1 MEEKKFFQLF
11 LYSLVNLVSFLLSVI
26 FLTSLYN
33 VRSQTK
39 LIGIDKRL
47 ERDYDE
53 DEKYRSYGNSYVGIA
68 VLFTFCFFGFFG
80 FMVILMLLV
89 KQYKIDNVDRE
100 RMRKIH
106 ANPTKSENKVDS
118 KDNNNNNDD
127 NNKGNNGTYENSE
140 ERPVNY
146 VQVSVSNVYLED
158 SSSISPDT
166 LRKIMIFFYIYCQG
180 IYLIEV
186 MVLTAYL
193 SVSKDLEKDLLKE
206 FYDDGKYFTR
216 IYRDLVIVGYV
227 FLFLFL
233 VFDLYT
239 LILAC
244 GRNRRKKKSI
254 RKPDIFHEDTEVF
267 CLFFSNC
274 ITKCCEKMGTA
285 FSNCE
290 RETEIDEEKLKA
302 LSKELD
308 KNIEDLENYL
318 KNLEDLNQKIESK
331 RTVGKDEL
339 EKLNLPTADN
349 SMETERFNIGTRK

>member
-1 MEEKKFFQLF
+1 
-11 LYSLVNLVSFLLSVI
+11 
-26 FLTSLYN
+26 
-33 VRSQTK
+33 
-39 LIGIDKRL
+39 
-47 ERDYDE
+47 
-53 DEKYRSYGNSYVGIA
+53 
-68 VLFTFCFFGFFG
+68 
-80 FMVILMLLV
+80 ML
-89 KQYKIDNVDRE
+89 
-100 RMRKIH
+100 
-106 ANPTKSENKVDS
+106 SENNVDS
-118 KDNNNNNDD
+118 KDNNNNNDN

-140 ERPVNY
+140 ERPSNY
-146 VQVSVSNVYLED
+146 VQVNVSNVYLED

-206 FYDDGKYFTR
+206 FDDDGKYFTR

-285 FSNCE
+285 FSGCE
-290 RETEIDEEKLKA
+290 RETENDEEKLKA
-302 LSKELD
+302 LSTELD

-318 KNLEDLNQKIESK
+318 KNLEDLNQKIENK

>member
-118 KDNNNNNDD
+118 KDNNNNND

-206 FYDDGKYFTR
+206 FDDDGKYFTR

-290 RETEIDEEKLKA
+290 RETEIDEKKLKEI
-302 LSKELD
+302 STELE

-318 KNLEDLNQKIESK
+318 KNLEDLNYKIENK
-331 RTVGKDEL
+331 KTVGKDEL
-339 EKLNLPTADN
+339 EKLNLPTSDN
-349 SMETERFNIGTRK
+349 TMETERFNIGTRK

>member
-1 MEEKKFFQLF
+1 
-11 LYSLVNLVSFLLSVI
+11 
-26 FLTSLYN
+26 
-33 VRSQTK
+33 
-39 LIGIDKRL
+39 
-47 ERDYDE
+47 
-53 DEKYRSYGNSYVGIA
+53 
-68 VLFTFCFFGFFG
+68 
-80 FMVILMLLV
+80 
-89 KQYKIDNVDRE
+89 
-100 RMRKIH
+100 
-106 ANPTKSENKVDS
+106 
-118 KDNNNNNDD
+118 
-127 NNKGNNGTYENSE
+127 
-140 ERPVNY
+140 
-146 VQVSVSNVYLED
+146 
-158 SSSISPDT
+158 
-166 LRKIMIFFYIYCQG
+166 
-180 IYLIEV
+180 

-206 FYDDGKYFTR
+206 FDDDGKYFTR

-285 FSNCE
+285 FSGCE
-290 RETEIDEEKLKA
+290 RETENDEEKLKEILA
-302 LSKELD
+302 ELD

-318 KNLEDLNQKIESK
+318 KNLEDLNQKIENK
-331 RTVGKDEL
+331 RKVGKDEL